1 MKDNFQAI
9 LGILDFIIPFE
20 VVAAVGLVFAA
31 ENIVESYVTTGE
43 IPIVWLQ
50 VYVVVILIVAG
61 ARYLAAD
68 DDEIEDLEDDIDEI
82 KT

>member
-1 MKDNFQAI
+1 MKDDLEAI

-31 ENIVESYVTTGE
+31 ENIVEAYIATGKV
-43 IPIVWLQ
+43 PIVWVQ
-50 VYVVVILIVAG
+50 VYAVVVIVLAIV
-61 ARYLAAD
+61 RYLSAN
-68 DDEIEDLEDDIDEI
+68 EEELEDLEDDIDEI

>member
-1 MKDNFQAI
+1 MKDNLQAV

-31 ENIVESYVTTGE
+31 ENIVDSFVTTGE
-43 IPIVWLQ
+43 IPIVWVQ
-50 VYVVVILIVAG
+50 VYIIVIIIIAG
-61 ARYLAAD
+61 VRYLTAD
-68 DDEIEDLEDDIDEI
+68 ENEIEDLEDDIDEI